1 MSYQIAMS
9 KKRGARCY
17 WENLYNANQCL
28 KIIEL
33 SNEYNGLITVF
44 TPDINSLN
52 SLFNELQFFAKNQK
66 IFIFPDWEILPYDH
80 FSPHQDIISQRLLT
94 LYELLTIKKGILLIS
109 ISTAMCRLPPRE
121 YIAAHS
127 LILHKGEIIDPL
139 ELRNSLSKN
148 GYRHVEQVMEH
159 GEFAWRG
166 SILDIFPMGSSSPY
180 RIDFFDNEIDSIRIF
195 DPENQRSAK
204 EKIEFVNFLPA
215 KEYPLD
221 NNGISNFQQQ
231 WQQHFQENTFNNP
244 IYQKVMQGSS
254 FAGIEYYLPLFFS
267 KTNSLFDYLSE
278 DTILIYFHNLH
289 KSAEVFWHEISERYE
304 QLRYDITYPLLPP
317 KEIFI
322 SVPDFFAYGK
332 LFSQIFFKENLAHD
346 KKSPNLTINFK
357 DAKPLN
363 KLEQFLQTN
372 STVKIL
378 FCAESPGRKEALL
391 ELLQRINIQPQ
402 TFSSWHDFCQD
413 NSKFGITIAQLD
425 RGLWQP
431 DIVLI
436 PEALLFSQQVMQRR
450 RREQVINKDPETI
463 IKDLT
468 ELHIGDPVVHSEYGI
483 GRYLG
488 LQTITTATQTVEY
501 IAIEYANNSKLY
513 IPITSLHLIS
523 RYMGA
528 NPENITYNNLGTK
541 QWEKSKRKA
550 LEKIHDIAIELLDIY
565 AKRANAVGFVFPKP
579 NEQYQLFANAFP
591 FEPTIDQQKAIDAV
605 INDMTSSHSMDRLI
619 CGDVGFGKTEVA
631 MRAAFIAIQGNKQ
644 VAILVPTT
652 ILGQQHYQSFQDRF
666 ANWPINI
673 GLLSRFTPPKQ
684 QKELIEKLAL
694 GKIDII
700 IGTHKLLQP
709 NIKFK
714 DLGLLIIDEEHRFG
728 VKQKEKIKS
737 FRANIDILTL
747 TATPIPRTLSM
758 SLTGIRDLS
767 IIATPPEKRLAIK
780 TFVRERNNHLIR
792 EAILREVLR
801 GGQVYFLHNNIE
813 TINKTADELTK
824 LMPEAKTSV
833 AHGQLREHQL
843 EQIMRDFYHQR
854 SNILVC
860 TTIIESG
867 IDIPTANTIIIDHAD
882 RFGLAQLHQLR
893 GRVGRSHHQ
902 AYAYLLIPAYKAIT
916 KDALKRLEAIES
928 MEDLGAGFTLA
939 MHDLEIRG
947 AGEILGEEQ
956 SGQIQAIG
964 FNLYMDFLD
973 QTVALL
979 KSGKE
984 LNFEKPLYYGTE
996 IDLSIP
1002 ALIPDNYVDDVHL
1015 RLILYKRIANATN
1028 CNVLHDLQVELV
1040 DRFGLLPAP
1049 TKNLVAITELKLKA
1063 TALGIKK
1070 IKAGIQQGFIEF
1082 DDQLKIEP
1090 LTIIK
1095 LIQKYSDIYK
1105 FEGQYKLRFN
1115 FQDNKTAED
1124 LFKKLNNFLI
1134 LLGGVE

>member
-1 MSYQIAMS
+1 MLPQITIP
-9 KKRGARCY
+9 KKNKERCY
-17 WENLYNANQCL
+17 WENLSNADQSL

-33 SNEYNGLITVF
+33 ASQYNGLIVILM
-44 TPDINSLN
+44 PDINSLT
-52 SLFNELQFFAKNQK
+52 SLFNELQFFAKDQK
-66 IFIFPDWEILPYDH
+66 ILTFPDWETLPYDH
-80 FSPHQDIISQRLLT
+80 FSPHQDIISQRLLA
-94 LYELLTIKKGILLIS
+94 LYELLTIKQGILLVS
-109 ISTAMCRLPPRE
+109 IFTAMCRLPPRE

-127 LILHKGEIIDPL
+127 LILHKGEVIDLL

-148 GYRHVEQVMEH
+148 GYRHVDQVMEH
-159 GEFAWRG
+159 GEFAMRG
-166 SILDIFPMGSSSPY
+166 SILDIFPMGSFSPY
-180 RIDFFDNEIDSIRIF
+180 RIDFFGNEIDSIRIF

-204 EKIEFVNFLPA
+204 EEIESINFLPA

-221 NNGISNFQQQ
+221 DKGINNFRQQ
-231 WQQHFQENTFNNP
+231 WEQYFQENTFDNP
-244 IYQKVMQGSS
+244 IYQNVTQGNS

-267 KTNSLFDYLSE
+267 KTNSLFDYLPG
-278 DTILIYFHNLH
+278 DAILIHLRDLH
-289 KSAEVFWHEISERYE
+289 KSAEAFWHEINERHE
-304 QLRYDITYPLLPP
+304 QLRYDLTYPLLPP

-322 SVPDFFAYGK
+322 PVPDFFAYEKSFPQIHIKETLDHNKK
-332 LFSQIFFKENLAHD
+332 L
-346 KKSPNLTINFK
+346 PNLTIDYKN
-357 DAKPLN
+357 ANPLAN
-363 KLEQFLQTN
+363 LQQFLQTN
-372 STVKIL
+372 STAKTL
-378 FCAESPGRKEALL
+378 FCTESPGRKEALL

-402 TFSSWHDFCQD
+402 TFSSWHDFRQSD
-413 NSKFGITIAQLD
+413 SKFGITIAQLD
-425 RGLWQP
+425 RGLWLQN
-431 DIVLI
+431 IILI
-436 PEALLFSQQVMQRR
+436 PETLLFSQQVMQRR
-450 RREQVINKDPETI
+450 RRERVINKDPDAI

-488 LQTITTATQTVEY
+488 LQTITTETQTAEY
-501 IAIEYANNSKLY
+501 LTIEYANNSKLY
-513 IPITSLHLIS
+513 VPIASLHLIS
-523 RYMGA
+523 CYMGA
-528 NPENITYNNLGTK
+528 NPENIAYSNLGTK
-541 QWEKSKRKA
+541 QWEKTKRKA
-550 LEKIHDIAIELLDIY
+550 LEKIHDAAIELLDIY
-565 AKRANAVGFVFPKP
+565 ARRASAVGFTFPKP
-579 NEQYQLFANAFP
+579 NEQYQLFAATFP
-591 FEPTIDQQKAIDAV
+591 FEPTIDQQKAIGAV
-605 INDMTSSHSMDRLI
+605 INDMTSPQCMDRLI

-652 ILGQQHYQSFQDRF
+652 ILGQQHYQTFQDRF

-673 GLLSRFTPPKQ
+673 GLLSRFTSPKE

-700 IGTHKLLQP
+700 IGTHKLLQA

-737 FRANIDILTL
+737 FRTNIDILTL

-780 TFVRERNNHLIR
+780 TFVRERNKHLIR
-792 EAILREVLR
+792 EAILREILR

-813 TINKTADELTK
+813 TISKTASELTN
-824 LMPEAKTSV
+824 LMPEAKISI

-854 SNILVC
+854 FNVLLC

-867 IDIPTANTIIIDHAD
+867 IDVPTANTIIIDHAD
-882 RFGLAQLHQLR
+882 HFGLAQLHQLR

-902 AYAYLLIPAYKAIT
+902 AYAYLLIPSHETIT
-916 KDALKRLEAIES
+916 KDAVKRLEAIES
-928 MEDLGAGFTLA
+928 MENLGAGFTLA

-964 FNLYMDFLD
+964 FNLYMEFLD

-984 LNFEKPLYYGTE
+984 LDLEKPLYHGTE
-996 IDLSIP
+996 IDLSLP
-1002 ALIPDNYVDDVHL
+1002 ALIPDNYVNDAHT
-1015 RLILYKRIANATN
+1015 RLILYKRIANAAN
-1028 CNVLHDLQVELV
+1028 HNVLYDLQVELV
-1040 DRFGLLPAP
+1040 DRFGLLPTP
-1049 TKNLVAITELKLKA
+1049 TKNLVAITELKLEA
-1063 TALGIKK
+1063 SNLGIKK
-1070 IKAGIQQGFIEF
+1070 IKAGIQQGFMEFIE
-1082 DDQLKIEP
+1082 QPKIEP

-1095 LIQKYSDIYK
+1095 LIQKYPDIYK
-1105 FEGQYKLRFN
+1105 LEGQYKLRFN
-1115 FQDNKTAED
+1115 FQNNKTAED
-1124 LFKKLNNFLI
+1124 LIKKMHE
-1134 LLGGVE
+1134 LLGLLRK